1 MDAAL
6 EAMHTRMYALLRW
19 RKYRKHLSESLEH
32 LASDN
37 RDDMYKY
44 NMLYTLNVNQH
55 LLTPEFYSNIDQK
68 QPDKIKK
75 IDGLRQKKHRSRQRY
90 VISAKKCYDTTI
102 KAINYLLL
110 IE

>member
-1 MDAAL
+1 
-6 EAMHTRMYALLRW
+6 MH
-19 RKYRKHLSESLEH
+19 
-32 LASDN
+32 
-37 RDDMYKY
+37 KY
-44 NMLYTLNVNQH
+44 NPLYTIKFMVH
-55 LLTPEFYSNIDQK
+55 ALTPEFYSNIDQK

-90 VISAKKCYDTTI
+90 VISAKKCYHNSI